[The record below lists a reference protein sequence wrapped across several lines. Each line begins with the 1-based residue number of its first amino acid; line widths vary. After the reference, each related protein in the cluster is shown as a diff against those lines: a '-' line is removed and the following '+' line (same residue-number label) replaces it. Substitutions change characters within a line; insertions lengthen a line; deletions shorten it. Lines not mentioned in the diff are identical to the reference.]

1 MDAIPLLSQAKSL
14 FQAVCLD
21 LDGARKTQENFSR
34 QCPVV
39 SQVRSAY
46 EWAAGDSEA
55 AKETQ
60 MQCLGFMSDVVDGI
74 PAVGHTK
81 GVIHYTFGDKEG
93 GDKAA

>member
-1 MDAIPLLSQAKSL
+1 
-14 FQAVCLD
+14 
-21 LDGARKTQENFSR
+21 
-34 QCPVV
+34 
-39 SQVRSAY
+39 
-46 EWAAGDSEA
+46 
-55 AKETQ
+55 